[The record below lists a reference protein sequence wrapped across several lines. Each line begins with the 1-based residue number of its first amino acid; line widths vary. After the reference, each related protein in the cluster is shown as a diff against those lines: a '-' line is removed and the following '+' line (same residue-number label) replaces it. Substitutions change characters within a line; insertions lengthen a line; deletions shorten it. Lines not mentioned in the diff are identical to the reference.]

1 MRRERK
7 GDVCIYIYRPSERT
21 CRAESHANLM
31 EMIRLFLRVL
41 FARARDVCYDAHTH
55 TLNAFRVGDGTDAEE
70 DRRHTRRA
78 MRR

>member
-7 GDVCIYIYRPSERT
+7 EMYVSIYRPSERT